1 MTKTTHEQWLRDRRQ
16 GIGGSDIGAI
26 LGLSPYKTPLD
37 VYLDKT
43 GESVPE
49 DLSDNQAVHWGIT
62 LEDTIAKEYAKREDV
77 RVRRRNKQFIHPEH
91 VWMRANIDR
100 SIDGARK
107 VLECK
112 TAGQYMSADWGPAG
126 TDQVPESYLVQVA
139 WYMSILG
146 YPHADLAVLIG
157 GRDFRSYRFQ
167 RDFDLESMMISRAK
181 SFWFDNV
188 LARVPPDPIN
198 GSDIATLYAQDN
210 GDTTVATVEVENLV
224 ERLKTQKKQMKALK
238 SDISDSSLALKMS
251 MRSASVLESPQGRI
265 LATWKKAK
273 DSDVFDNQSFA
284 VDHPDIYRE
293 YCSTKQGSRRMLIK

>member
-1 MTKTTHEQWLRDRRQ
+1 MTKTTHEQWLEDRRL

-26 LGLSPYKTPLD
+26 LGLSPYRTPLD

-43 GESVPE
+43 GESKPE

-62 LEDTIAKEYAKREDV
+62 LEDTIAKEYAKREGV

-157 GRDFRSYRFQ
+157 GRDFRSYQFQ
-167 RDFDLESMMISRAK
+167 RDFELESMMVRRAK
-181 SFWFDNV
+181 SFWFSNV
-188 LARVPPDPIN
+188 LARVPPNPVN
-198 GSDIATLYAQDN
+198 NSDITTLYSQDS
-210 GDTTVATVEVENLV
+210 GDTTIATSEIEALT
-224 ERLKTQKKQMKALK
+224 EKALSQKKQMKALK
-238 SDISDSSLALKMS
+238 SDLDDSMLALKMS
-251 MRSASVLESPQGRI
+251 MQSASVLESPQGQI

-273 DSDVFDNQSFA
+273 DSDVFDKKSFA
-284 VDHPDIYRE
+284 ADHPDIYDK
-293 YCSTKQGSRRMLIK
+293 YCSTKQGSRRMLLK